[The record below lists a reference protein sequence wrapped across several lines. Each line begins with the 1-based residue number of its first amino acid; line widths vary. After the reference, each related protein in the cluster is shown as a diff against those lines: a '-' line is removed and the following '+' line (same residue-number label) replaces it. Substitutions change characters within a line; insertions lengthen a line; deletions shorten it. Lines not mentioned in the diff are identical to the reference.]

1 MVLPANSPQKVNA
14 LACNT
19 RRFALIFWFLQGLT
33 LSTAASPSTFDSHAD
48 QIAQDI
54 IAQKTSFVCPKVLVI
69 DFPLQTAGINALSS
83 FLADDLSAALVA
95 KLPAGTMIP
104 GSKLHEFLVARD
116 VSPLNL
122 QSVFIVFWA
131 AYNSEQTKS
140 SLGKCRL
147 LTKHST

>member
-14 LACNT
+14 LAYNT
-19 RRFALIFWFLQGLT
+19 RRSALLFWFLQGLT
-33 LSTAASPSTFDSHAD
+33 LSTAASPSTFDSYAD

-131 AYNSEQTKS
+131 ADNSEQTKS
-140 SLGKCRL
+140 SPGKCRL